1 MTDRRL
7 MSVVIYNIHKES
19 TSNEIEIQAT
29 EEFEN
34 KKLHAVELTRLT
46 HLLKVVIDSMDSITK
61 NPNVSLAI
69 G

>member
-29 EEFEN
+29 EG
-34 KKLHAVELTRLT
+34 V
-46 HLLKVVIDSMDSITK
+46 
-61 NPNVSLAI
+61 
-69 G
+69 